1 MTAAITPATSTATG
15 YQPTPLVVPN
25 TSAGALSS
33 LATSLASQSAIVAS
47 LGGGSGVSVYTPSG
61 LYNSLQQAGAES
73 TAASNPASGSGA
85 TTATD
90 GSGTSTTGGTG
101 TSTTGGTGATTAGGT
116 SGSTT
121 ATAPTPQQLADSA
134 IIASLGGS
142 PSTSGIYDGTGT
154 LQSSVDTSSNWSTIL
169 KTNPELAGTVISS
182 SFEQGIVATLNVTA

>member
-15 YQPTPLVVPN
+15 YQPTPLVVPY

-33 LATSLASQSAIVAS
+33 LATSLSSQSAIVAS

-73 TAASNPASGSGA
+73 AAASA
-85 TTATD
+85 TAGNSSTTTTPTD
-90 GSGTSTTGGTG
+90 GSGTSTTGTG
-101 TSTTGGTGATTAGGT
+101 TSGATSASGAGGGT
-116 SGSTT
+116 SDSAT

-134 IIASLGGS
+134 IIGSIGGS